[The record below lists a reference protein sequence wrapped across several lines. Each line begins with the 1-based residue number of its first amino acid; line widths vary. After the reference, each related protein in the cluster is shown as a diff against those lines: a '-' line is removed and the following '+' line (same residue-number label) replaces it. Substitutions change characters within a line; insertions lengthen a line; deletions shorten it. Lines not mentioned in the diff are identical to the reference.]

1 MPAPFAASAQTLSS
15 VNPAFTDSMK
25 LLWVKTDFLHPTTR
39 GGQIR
44 TLETLRRL
52 HQNHEVHYVA
62 FEDPKQ
68 PEGLARSSEY
78 CAKAYPVAHQVADKT
93 SPAFALQL
101 IAGVFSR
108 LPVAVSR
115 YRSAAMRRQVET
127 LLGQH
132 KFDSVVCDFL
142 FPALNI
148 SQLDACVLFQHN
160 VESMIW
166 KRYVDHAAGL
176 KKMYFALQAKRMLAY
191 EGEVCRSV
199 RKVIAVSDA
208 DADAMRRIYG
218 IARAYAT
225 PTGVDLDYFAR
236 PDVSSKLADLVFLGS
251 MDWMPNIDGV
261 AWFVREVLPLI
272 RLQRP
277 DCTLAIAGRRPS
289 AEVTRLVESDKR
301 IEVTGT
307 IPDVRPWLF
316 GSLVSIVPLRIGGGT
331 RLKIYEAM
339 AAKAP
344 VVSTAIG
351 AEGLDVS
358 DGENIY
364 IADTAQL
371 FAARCLELLDS
382 AAERERL
389 STAAWNLVASKYSWE
404 VVTRSMEQLL
414 FQ

>member
-1 MPAPFAASAQTLSS
+1 
-15 VNPAFTDSMK
+15 MK

-52 HQNHEVHYVA
+52 HRNHEVHYVA
-62 FEDPKQ
+62 FEDPAQ

-78 CAKAYPVAHQVADKT
+78 CAKAYPVAHRVADKT

-101 IAGVFSR
+101 IAGLFSR

-148 SQLDACVLFQHN
+148 PRLDDCVLFQHN
-160 VESMIW
+160 VEAMIW
-166 KRYVDHAAGL
+166 KRYVEHAAGA
-176 KKMYFALQAKRMLAY
+176 KKLYFALQAKRMLAY
-191 EGEVCRSV
+191 EGYVCRSA
-199 RKVIAVSDA
+199 RKVVAVSEA
-208 DADAMRRIYG
+208 DADTMRRIYG
-218 IARAYAT
+218 TARAYPT
-225 PTGVDLDYFAR
+225 PTGVDLDFFAR
-236 PDVSSKLADLVFLGS
+236 PDGIEKLADLVFLGS
-251 MDWMPNIDGV
+251 MDWMPNIDG
-261 AWFVREVLPLI
+261 ALWFVREVLPLI
-272 RLQRP
+272 RRQRP

-289 AEVTRLVESDKR
+289 AEVARLAESDPR
-301 IEVTGT
+301 INVTGT

-351 AEGLDVS
+351 AEGLDVT

-364 IADTAQL
+364 IADSPEL
-371 FAARCLELLDS
+371 FAERCLALLDS
-382 AAERERL
+382 AAERERM
-389 STAAWNLVASKYSWE
+389 SAAAWNLVASKYSWD
-404 VVTRSMEQLL
+404 VAARSMERLL

>member
-1 MPAPFAASAQTLSS
+1 
-15 VNPAFTDSMK
+15 MK

-52 HQNHEVHYVA
+52 HRNHEVHYVA
-62 FEDPKQ
+62 FEDPAQ

-78 CAKAYPVAHQVADKT
+78 CTKAYPVTHQIADKT
-93 SPAFALQL
+93 SAAFALQL
-101 IAGVFSR
+101 AAGLFSR
-108 LPVAVSR
+108 LPVAVNR
-115 YRSAAMRRQVET
+115 YQSAAMRRQVEH

-142 FPALNI
+142 FPAVNI
-148 SQLDACVLFQHN
+148 PQLDACVLFQHN

-166 KRYVDHAAGL
+166 KRYVDHATGPKRL
-176 KKMYFALQAKRMLAY
+176 YFALQAKRMLAY
-191 EGEVCRSV
+191 EGDVCRSV
-199 RKVIAVSDA
+199 RKVVAVSEA

-218 IARAYAT
+218 ITRAYAT

-236 PDVSSKLADLVFLGS
+236 PQANAKLADLVFMGS

-272 RLQRP
+272 RRQRP

-289 AEVTRLVESDKR
+289 AEVTRLAGSDKR
-301 IEVTGT
+301 INVTGT

-339 AAKAP
+339 AARAP

-351 AEGLDVS
+351 AEGLDIS

-364 IADTAQL
+364 IADSPQL
-371 FAARCLELLDS
+371 FAERCLVLLDS
-382 AAERERL
+382 ATERETL
-389 STAAWNLVASKYSWE
+389 SAAAWNLVASKYSWD
-404 VVTRSMEQLL
+404 VAARSMEQLL

>member
-1 MPAPFAASAQTLSS
+1 
-15 VNPAFTDSMK
+15 MK

-52 HQNHEVHYVA
+52 HRNHEVHYVA
-62 FEDPKQ
+62 FEDSAQ

-78 CAKAYPVAHQVADKT
+78 CTKAYPVAHRVADKS

-101 IAGVFSR
+101 IAGLFSGR
-108 LPVAVSR
+108 PVAVSR
-115 YRSAAMRRQVET
+115 YRSAAMRRQVEN
-127 LLGQH
+127 LLGEH
-132 KFDSVVCDFL
+132 EFDSVVCDFL

-148 SQLDACVLFQHN
+148 PRLDACVLFQHN

-166 KRYVDHAAGL
+166 KRYVKNAAGA
-176 KKMYFALQAKRMLAY
+176 KKLYFALQAKRMLAY

-199 RKVIAVSDA
+199 RKVIAVSEA
-208 DADAMRRIYG
+208 DADAMCRLYG
-218 IARAYAT
+218 IPGAYAT

-236 PDVSSKLADLVFLGS
+236 PAASPKLADLVFLGS
-251 MDWMPNIDGV
+251 MDWMPNIDGIV
-261 AWFVREVLPLI
+261 WFVREVMPLI
-272 RLQRP
+272 HRQRP

-289 AEVTRLVESDKR
+289 AEVTRLAESDTR
-301 IEVTGT
+301 IKVTGT
-307 IPDVRPWLF
+307 VPDVRPWLF

-339 AAKAP
+339 AAGAP

-358 DGENIY
+358 DGENIR
-364 IADTAQL
+364 IADSPQR
-371 FAARCLELLDS
+371 FAACCLALLES

-389 STAAWNLVASKYSWE
+389 AAAAWNLVASKYSWD
-404 VVTRSMEQLL
+404 VVTRSMERLL

>member
-1 MPAPFAASAQTLSS
+1 
-15 VNPAFTDSMK
+15 MK
-25 LLWVKTDFLHPTTR
+25 LMWVKTDFLHPTTR

-44 TLETLRRL
+44 TLEMLRRL
-52 HQNHEVHYVA
+52 HRNHEVHYVA
-62 FEDPKQ
+62 FEDPAQ

-78 CAKAYPVAHQVADKT
+78 CAQAYPVSHRVPAKT

-101 IAGVFSR
+101 TAGLFSR

-115 YRSAAMRRQVET
+115 YRSAAMSRQVEN
-127 LLGQH
+127 LLGRH

-142 FPALNI
+142 FPAPNI
-148 SQLDACVLFQHN
+148 PQLDACVLFQHN

-166 KRYVDHAAGL
+166 KRHVEHATGI
-176 KKMYFALQAKRMLAY
+176 KKLYFELQAKRMARY

-199 RKVIAVSDA
+199 RKVVAVSDA
-208 DADAMRRIYG
+208 DAETMRAMYG
-218 IARAYAT
+218 AARVYPV
-225 PTGVDLDYFAR
+225 PTGVDLDYFAP
-236 PDVSSKLADLVFLGS
+236 PDASPKLADLVFLGS
-251 MDWMPNIDGV
+251 MDWMPNIDGAV
-261 AWFVREVLPLI
+261 WFVHEVLPLI
-272 RLQRP
+272 HSRRP

-289 AEVTRLVESDKR
+289 AEVTRLAESDKR
-301 IEVTGT
+301 ITVTGT
-307 IPDVRPWLF
+307 ILDVRPWLF

-351 AEGLDVS
+351 AEGLDVA

-364 IADTAQL
+364 IADSPQR
-371 FAARCLELLDS
+371 FAERCLALLDS
-382 AAERERL
+382 ASERERL
-389 STAAWNLVASKYSWE
+389 SAAAWNLVASKYSWD
-404 VVTRSMEQLL
+404 VVTLSMERLL

>member
-1 MPAPFAASAQTLSS
+1 
-15 VNPAFTDSMK
+15 MK

-62 FEDPKQ
+62 FEDPAQ

-78 CAKAYPVAHQVADKT
+78 CTKAYPVAHRVADKT

-101 IAGVFSR
+101 IAGLFSR
-108 LPVAVSR
+108 LPVAVTR

-132 KFDSVVCDFL
+132 QFDGIVCDFL
-142 FPALNI
+142 FPAPNI
-148 SQLDACVLFQHN
+148 PRLDACVLFQHN

-166 KRYVDHAAGL
+166 KRYVEHAAGL
-176 KKMYFALQAKRMLAY
+176 KRVYFALQAKRMSAY
-191 EGEVCRSV
+191 EGEVCRLV
-199 RKVIAVSDA
+199 RKVIAVSEA
-208 DADAMRRIYG
+208 DADAMQRIYG
-218 IARAYAT
+218 IARAYPT

-236 PDVSSKLADLVFLGS
+236 PDASGKLADLVFLGS
-251 MDWMPNIDGV
+251 MDWMPNIDGAV
-261 AWFVREVLPLI
+261 WFAGEVLPLI
-272 RLQRP
+272 HRQRP

-289 AEVTRLVESDKR
+289 AEVARLAESDKR

-339 AAKAP
+339 AARAP
-344 VVSTAIG
+344 VVSTTIG
-351 AEGLDVS
+351 AEGLDVT

-364 IADTAQL
+364 IADSPQR
-371 FAARCLELLDS
+371 FAERCLALLDS
-382 AAERERL
+382 AEERERL
-389 STAAWNLVASKYSWE
+389 SAAAWNLVASKYSWD
-404 VVTRSMEQLL
+404 VVARSMERLL

>member
-1 MPAPFAASAQTLSS
+1 
-15 VNPAFTDSMK
+15 MK

-52 HQNHEVHYVA
+52 HRNHEVHYVA
-62 FEDPKQ
+62 FEDPAQ

-78 CAKAYPVAHQVADKT
+78 CTKAYPVSHRVPAKT
-93 SPAFALQL
+93 SPAFAVQL
-101 IAGVFSR
+101 IAGLFSQV
-108 LPVAVSR
+108 PVAVSR
-115 YRSAAMRRQVET
+115 YRSAAMRRQVEN

-142 FPALNI
+142 FPASNI
-148 SQLDACVLFQHN
+148 PRLDACVLFQHN

-166 KRYVDHAAGL
+166 ERYVEHAAGL
-176 KKMYFALQAKRMLAY
+176 KRVYFALQAKRMLAY
-191 EGEVCRSV
+191 EGEICRLV
-199 RKVIAVSDA
+199 RKVIAVSEA
-208 DADAMRRIYG
+208 DADTMRRIYG
-218 IARAYAT
+218 IARAYPT

-236 PDVSSKLADLVFLGS
+236 PDASGKLADLVFLGS
-251 MDWMPNIDGV
+251 MDWMPNIDGAV
-261 AWFVREVLPLI
+261 WFASEVLPLI
-272 RLQRP
+272 HRQRP

-289 AEVTRLVESDKR
+289 AEVTRLAESDTR
-301 IEVTGT
+301 IKVTGT

-339 AAKAP
+339 AARAP

-364 IADTAQL
+364 IADSPQR
-371 FAARCLELLDS
+371 FAERCLALLDS

-389 STAAWNLVASKYSWE
+389 SAAAWNLVASKYSWD
-404 VVTRSMEQLL
+404 VVTRRMEQLL

>member
-1 MPAPFAASAQTLSS
+1 
-15 VNPAFTDSMK
+15 MK

-52 HQNHEVHYVA
+52 HRNHEVHYVA
-62 FEDPKQ
+62 FDDPAQ

-78 CAKAYPVAHQVADKT
+78 CTKAYPVAHRVTDKT
-93 SPAFALQL
+93 SPAFAVQL
-101 IAGVFSR
+101 AAGLFAR

-115 YRSAAMRRQVET
+115 YRSAAMRRQVED
-127 LLGQH
+127 LLGQQ

-148 SQLDACVLFQHN
+148 PRLDACVLFQHN

-176 KKMYFALQAKRMLAY
+176 KRLYFALQAKRMLAY

-199 RKVIAVSDA
+199 RKVVAVSEA
-208 DADAMRRIYG
+208 DAETMGRLYG

-236 PDVSSKLADLVFLGS
+236 PDASGKLADLVFLGS

-261 AWFVREVLPLI
+261 TWFVREVLPLI
-272 RLQRP
+272 HRQRP

-289 AEVTRLVESDKR
+289 AEVTRLADSDKR
-301 IEVTGT
+301 IDVTGT
-307 IPDVRPWLF
+307 VPDVRPWLF
-316 GSLVSIVPLRIGGGT
+316 GSLVSIVPLRVGGGT

-364 IADTAQL
+364 IANSPQL
-371 FAARCLELLDS
+371 FAERCLALLDS

-389 STAAWNLVASKYSWE
+389 SAAAWNLVASKYSWD
-404 VVTRSMEQLL
+404 VAARIMEQLL